1 MFSFAFQ
8 EVLLIQLR
16 LIYVTQYTAWLGKSA
31 CNNPST
37 RFHSPL
43 IILYSV
49 TQQFHNTL
57 EICYD
62 TDASPPAMISVLQ
75 LWHTNIKLKRL
86 R

>member
-1 MFSFAFQ
+1 M
-8 EVLLIQLR
+8 
-16 LIYVTQYTAWLGKSA
+16 
-31 CNNPST
+31 

-62 TDASPPAMISVLQ
+62 TDASLPTALTHQ
-75 LWHTNIKLKRL
+75 H
-86 R
+86 